1 MPRTV
6 EKVPQKSG
14 GGRDG
19 REQGAVVELPAS
31 ARTCP
36 PSQAIGFQAGSAT
49 DSVSKVVQT
58 SSVIGIRTLAEHE
71 SAWKT
76 DALQGHQ

>member
-1 MPRTV
+1 MAGNRAPSLNCLHQPVPAPPPRV
-6 EKVPQKSG
+6 
-14 GGRDG
+14 
-19 REQGAVVELPAS
+19 
-31 ARTCP
+31 
-36 PSQAIGFQAGSAT
+36 IGFQAGSAT

-76 DALQGHQ
+76 DARQGYQ